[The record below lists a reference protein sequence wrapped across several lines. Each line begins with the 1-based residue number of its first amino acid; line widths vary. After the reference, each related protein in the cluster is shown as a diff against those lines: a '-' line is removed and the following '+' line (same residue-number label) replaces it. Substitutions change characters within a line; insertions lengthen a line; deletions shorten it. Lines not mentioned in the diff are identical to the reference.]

1 LRSDARRNRERI
13 VSSARVLFAGAGLET
28 SVEDVTRHAGV
39 GMGTLYRH
47 FPTKE
52 ELIDAVLEDALAEFL
67 GLAEAALDEPDPWTA
82 LATFFERAITMHA
95 ANRGL
100 KDVVA
105 TRAHGLS
112 RAAAMRR
119 QLRPLLV
126 RLVERAQAD
135 GSLRADLSPQ
145 DISLLLW
152 GADGVIECGSAVAPD
167 VWRRYLGFM
176 LDGLRSAAA
185 TPQKQPPLTRAQV
198 DQATRSAR

>member
-1 LRSDARRNRERI
+1 M
-13 VSSARVLFAGAGLET
+13 SSARLLFASAGLET

-82 LATFFERAITMHA
+82 FANFFERAIAMHA
-95 ANRGL
+95 ENRGL

-112 RAAAMRR
+112 RAAEMRR

-152 GADGVIECGSAVAPD
+152 GADGVIECGSAVAPE

-176 LDGLRSAAA
+176 LDGLRSEAA
-185 TPQKQPPLTRAQV
+185 TPQTQPALTRAQV

>member
-1 LRSDARRNRERI
+1 
-13 VSSARVLFAGAGLET
+13 VSSARLLFATAGLET

-52 ELIDAVLEDALAEFL
+52 ELIDAVLEDALAEFV

-82 LATFFERAITMHA
+82 FAMFLDRAIAMHA
-95 ANRGL
+95 ENRGL

-119 QLRPLLV
+119 RLRPLIV

-135 GSLRADLSPQ
+135 GSLRADISPQ
-145 DISLLLW
+145 DISLVLW
-152 GADGVIECGSAVAPD
+152 GADGVIDYGSAVAPE

-185 TPQKQPPLTRAQV
+185 TPQAQPPLTRAQV
-198 DQATRSAR
+198 DRAKRSER